1 MFTENSLLKKY
12 RLMDCMGIEPTD
24 GHGFHPEDIVALLK
38 GHVKKGYAVRTCYR
52 LYSFFI

>member
-38 GHVKKGYAVRTCYR
+38 GHVKKGYAVRTCH
-52 LYSFFI
+52 